1 MSTTKSKPI
10 QSKVIK
16 EFWFVWADKAKWAN
30 LTTIYTGNAMR
41 FNVLPAATMYINNP
55 TTDKHTAVIFNI
67 GMHQP
72 IQGNDIEYM
81 KAHIEHTIE
90 RYLQER
96 EKRT

>member
-1 MSTTKSKPI
+1 MSMTKPVPI

-16 EFWFVWADKAKWAN
+16 EFWFVWADKPKVAN
-30 LTTIYTGNAMR
+30 LTTIYTGTAMR
-41 FNVLPAATMYINNP
+41 FDVMPAATMYINTP

-72 IQGNDIEYM
+72 IQGNSIEYV

-90 RYLQER
+90 RYLHDR
-96 EKRT
+96 EQTT